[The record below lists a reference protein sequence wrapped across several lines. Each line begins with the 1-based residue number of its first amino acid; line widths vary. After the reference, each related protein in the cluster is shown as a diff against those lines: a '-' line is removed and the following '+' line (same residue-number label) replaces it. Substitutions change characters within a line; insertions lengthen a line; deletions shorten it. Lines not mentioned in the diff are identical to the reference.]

1 VTAPGPS
8 PSPAAGRASTAVG
21 AAPSLAAQ
29 LDRVTER
36 LAAAGVPAAPVDARW
51 LVAHVTGTDP
61 HRPGAPRLGPE
72 ELAALE
78 PLVERRAAREPLQL
92 VVGET
97 AFRLL
102 TLRCA
107 PGVFVPRPETE
118 VVAGLAVDAARTA
131 GRGAVVVEPCTGTG
145 AIACSLAAEVPG
157 VRVVA
162 GDLDSRAVALAR
174 DNAERLLRG
183 DAGARA
189 APGATIEVR
198 HGALLDP
205 VPPSLRGRV
214 DVLVANPPYL
224 PARDRAHWEPEVA
237 EHDPER
243 ALVGGTDGH
252 EVVDALLRAAPRWLA
267 PGGVVVVEID
277 ERRGEDARRVA
288 QEAGLGGVRLQTDLT
303 GAVRALVARH
313 DPGATR

>member
-1 VTAPGPS
+1 VTTPDVSSSSAGPAP
-8 PSPAAGRASTAVG
+8 TADG

-29 LDRVTER
+29 LDRVTGR
-36 LAAAGVPAAPVDARW
+36 LVAAGVPAPSVDARW
-51 LVAHVTGTDP
+51 LVEHVTGVDP
-61 HRPGAPRLGPE
+61 HRPGAPPLGPE
-72 ELAALE
+72 ELAVLE

-97 AFRLL
+97 AVRLL

-118 VVAGLAVDAARTA
+118 VVAGLAVDAARA
-131 GRGAVVVEPCTGTG
+131 VRRGAVVVEPCTGTG

-162 GDLDSRAVALAR
+162 GDSDTRAVALAR
-174 DNAERLLRG
+174 ENADRVLRG
-183 DAGARA
+183 AAGTRP
-189 APGATIEVR
+189 APGATLEVR
-198 HGALLDP
+198 HGPLLDP

-224 PARDRAHWEPEVA
+224 PADDRVHWEPEVA
-237 EHDPER
+237 DHDPRR
-243 ALVGGTDGH
+243 ALVGGADGH
-252 EVVDALLRAAPRWLA
+252 EVVDALLQAAPRWLA
-267 PGGVVVVEID
+267 PGGVVVIEID

-288 QEAGLGGVRLQTDLT
+288 RQAGLDGVSLQTDLT